1 MDPAFV
7 REDPAGRCLMTGSK
21 YGAIYLPRFNIA
33 PASHRGITAASVI
46 VAFADIHTLAG
57 TTSLGTGSTCF
68 LVQTYPILAGVKDDE
83 REDCC
88 QED

>member
-1 MDPAFV
+1 MDPVFV

-68 LVQTYPILAGVKDDE
+68 WVQTGSNYGAI
-83 REDCC
+83 
-88 QED
+88 